1 MRSIIKKEKHSPF
14 TVRVLSQSEP
24 TDALSGAE
32 DDVSEP
38 SRRRASASSRRH
50 YRRSLS
56 FSLARPLRWG
66 ATRSGYRSHRYRLF
80 LCFVALRSFGYVS
93 ETSSAR
99 RHTVGAPTVASL
111 PATAVNALDKG
122 DTPKVLRQKEGT
134 CCHAPS
140 GFINQPNYPLRL
152 PA

>member
-1 MRSIIKKEKHSPF
+1 MRSNIKKERDRLT
-14 TVRVLSQSEP
+14 TVRKLSQSEP

-66 ATRSGYRSHRYRLF
+66 LRVRATVHIATGCSSASSLCAPLATFPKPHLRAATRSAHQLLQVCLPRLLMLLTRAIPPRS
-80 LCFVALRSFGYVS
+80 
-93 ETSSAR
+93 
-99 RHTVGAPTVASL
+99 
-111 PATAVNALDKG
+111 
-122 DTPKVLRQKEGT
+122 
-134 CCHAPS
+134 
-140 GFINQPNYPLRL
+140 
-152 PA
+152 